1 MKPVVPWT
9 GCDCVR
15 AEVVSLGADGPY
27 QLTVFHARG
36 TIVEYFTD
44 TTAALRRQGELEDLL
59 AAARGMAAEP
69 LKRAV

>member
-1 MKPVVPWT
+1 MKPTAPWT
-9 GCDCVR
+9 ACDFVR

-59 AAARGMAAEP
+59 AAARGVTVGP